1 MRGRLLNCYKKETH
15 QGRVLS
21 DEGSRLSILEG
32 REMSV
37 VTVNEVT
44 ADDSGKYV
52 VSVEN
57 QGGGDSCFASVAV
70 VGE

>member
-1 MRGRLLNCYKKETH
+1 MLRCSEDG
-15 QGRVLS
+15 
-21 DEGSRLSILEG
+21 RLSILEG

-52 VSVEN
+52 VCVEN
-57 QGGGDSCFASVAV
+57 EGGGDSRFASVAV
-70 VGE
+70 VGEFITLFNVQ